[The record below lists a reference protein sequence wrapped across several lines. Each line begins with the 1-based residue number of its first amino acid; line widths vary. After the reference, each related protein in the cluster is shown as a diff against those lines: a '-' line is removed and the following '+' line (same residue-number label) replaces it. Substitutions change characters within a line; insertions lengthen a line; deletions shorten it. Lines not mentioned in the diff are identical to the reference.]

1 MTGID
6 PAAFL
11 KELPIGNYDA
21 PPEGGFVGGV
31 KDIAL
36 RAPTSGLAMASQ
48 DLARPVD
55 FIAESFGGDFTDDR
69 NFEGDLLDDNWDR
82 SSGNATVGAVA
93 DFTSEA
99 TRFLAED
106 LLFRGALRA
115 GTTSAIS
122 KVGSVGATEAAALA
136 KNSSVLKNIST
147 LAGMTKGASKGIE
160 AIKLGETALT
170 YGAIGAV
177 QAPANMGAGES
188 LAGYA
193 ARDVGMN
200 LVFDTMFGLAGKGIS
215 KVSSKY
221 VMPYLR
227 STKIGNAVD
236 TAAVVS
242 QMGDSADRMVDLMS
256 LNDAQLRSLSDEG
269 RLSKDLAERLIQT
282 KYEPNAPEYSL
293 DGPARSRV
301 YNEMISAGVKED
313 VANAALAVNDA
324 FAQMATRVGDDVT
337 IDGKVISKIKSVD
350 DWYDRQTWRAK
361 ADVPATVGAATTSP
375 AVTTPKPSGNTM
387 RYPTKMLDSL
397 ASDRFSWKSI
407 VEEASKASDHFQK
420 KEDDLIDSL
429 VASGMTVEKA
439 MEDPTVKKIRTKRV
453 GYDFVTTK
461 AVNDGV
467 SDVILS
473 LKSMPKVPKHLGE
486 MASPTVHKDD
496 IQYIVSDIY
505 GLDKNFIAIASKSEA
520 FVKEEDTLKKLATY
534 LLRSDL
540 TRKGLDPESVVN
552 KSISGLNEEGI
563 DDLLKFYAEKAQNIH
578 NQIKKELTPNS
589 GTLNQG
595 IQGQV
600 KFSDSG
606 KSLIT
611 LFSTS
616 NASTV
621 FHESSHIFRRYLPN
635 LSPELS
641 AQANKFVKAAGDI
654 WSREQEELWATSFEK
669 YLLTGEPPTKKMES
683 VFASTKAWM
692 LDVYRNVVGGVNDIN
707 LDPSLKNVF
716 DQMLGGLNAPG
727 PVDTLNQTFKQALK
741 DAAKNGASPVQA
753 LQQAVHGTFNLNHI
767 KTTAD
772 VRKVFEGMADEVLT
786 QVNKL
791 KGDKQTHAEWLKYAE
806 KVGVKDLLQTLD
818 ATGKGMNN
826 IAAQVVGGKMLAA
839 RIGVSVAEL
848 GQRLLSLETAGKVGA
863 EFTST
868 KAQFADARQ
877 GMARVLMMV
886 NALQRE
892 SARAVNAGNV
902 DIKITQAL
910 KEVDLKAAT
919 DFFSDIDTKVDEFE
933 KAFDEYANPPKPEP
947 TPKAQESGGKS
958 SVSNDPASGPTMPQ
972 DQSVPEGTP
981 SATKGPQMA
990 PEGSNAK
997 QAVSGDSP
1005 AGATVANPAIT
1016 PGLTPN
1022 ERVFISNILDAMNAE
1037 QFDAVTQVFDLRD
1050 AKAIDAAMELWVANL
1065 LSGVKTQSVN
1075 ALGNVI
1081 NTLSQPLM
1089 RAIGEGVSLRGREAV
1104 RALGMYH
1111 QLGMAMRDMVHLS
1124 RLKGPDGAGFA
1135 SVWKALKYET
1145 SMFDRN
1151 VEGLAKP
1158 SFTAKAFGV
1167 KNKAG
1172 AGVLNAIG
1180 TAARAPGLRV
1190 LGAVDEVFQNL
1201 NYIAHIRSDAIK
1213 QAQNLVEQG
1222 LMQADQIEGHVSA
1235 HVKNAFRKGGANV
1248 GAPIYAAAYKYA
1260 KDVGFKTPLGRFGES
1275 IAKLKR
1281 DHPLLGFIIP
1291 FVRVP
1296 LNITKTAV
1304 RMTPGVGILEY
1315 LGEAAGEKL
1324 TRSQLARRRG
1334 EVVAGM
1340 GVWGFAAYAYSQ
1352 GMITGGGPQNPD
1364 ERKLWMAAGNQ
1375 PYSVVVTGDDG
1386 KKRYISYA
1394 RADPF
1399 SSSLGI
1405 VADAFEAMPYMA
1417 EGDADKA
1424 AVLIVQSFVKN
1435 SISKTYLKG
1444 VNDFTR
1450 AMSDV
1455 RYIPSWA
1462 RNTLASGLVP
1472 ASVAQ
1477 FTLSDDDGLR
1487 EVNSMTEAIK
1497 RRIPGLSKDLPPR
1510 RNVLGEITTP
1520 PGGWLPF
1527 VGAESPLNH
1536 TLGARMLSP
1545 AALSEQ
1551 SSDPVITELAT
1562 LRHGITMP
1570 AKKIENVD
1578 LTGVK
1583 TESGQQAYDRWLE
1596 LTGTITPGGRTLHQS
1611 LELLINSKSYQQ
1623 LPPASVSDPL
1633 DNPRM
1638 KAVGRVM
1645 SRYREAA
1652 KQQLYKEVPELRD
1665 QIQENL
1671 RVRASR
1677 MRSGIDAAI
1686 TWAGQ

>member
-6 PAAFL
+6 PAKFL
-11 KELPIGNYDA
+11 EALPIGNYDA
-21 PPEGGFVGGV
+21 PPEGGFIGGV

-36 RAPTSGLAMASQ
+36 RAPVSGLAMASQ

-69 NFEGDLLDDNWDR
+69 DLQGDLLDDNWNR
-82 SSGNATVGAVA
+82 SSDNATVGAVA
-93 DFTSEA
+93 DFTAEA

-136 KNSSVLKNIST
+136 KNSSVLKNLAT
-147 LAGMTKGASKGIE
+147 LAGGAKTLKVAKDVTLNTSRGIE
-160 AIKLGETALT
+160 AIKLGETALS
-170 YGAIGAV
+170 YAGIGAV

-188 LAGYA
+188 IAGYA

-200 LVFDTMFGLAGKGIS
+200 LVFDTAFGLAGKGIS

-227 STKIGNAVD
+227 STKIGNAID

-242 QMGDSADRMVDLMS
+242 QMGDSASRMVDLMS

-337 IDGKVISKIKSVD
+337 IDGKVVSKIKSVD
-350 DWYDRQTWRAK
+350 DWYDRQNWR
-361 ADVPATVGAATTSP
+361 
-375 AVTTPKPSGNTM
+375 
-387 RYPTKMLDSL
+387 
-397 ASDRFSWKSI
+397 
-407 VEEASKASDHFQK
+407 SKA
-420 KEDDLIDSL
+420 
-429 VASGMTVEKA
+429 VE
-439 MEDPTVKKIRTKRV
+439 
-453 GYDFVTTK
+453 
-461 AVNDGV
+461 
-467 SDVILS
+467 
-473 LKSMPKVPKHLGE
+473 
-486 MASPTVHKDD
+486 
-496 IQYIVSDIY
+496 
-505 GLDKNFIAIASKSEA
+505 SE
-520 FVKEEDTLKKLATY
+520 V
-534 LLRSDL
+534 
-540 TRKGLDPESVVN
+540 
-552 KSISGLNEEGI
+552 
-563 DDLLKFYAEKAQNIH
+563 
-578 NQIKKELTPNS
+578 
-589 GTLNQG
+589 
-595 IQGQV
+595 QGQV

-641 AQANKFVKAAGDI
+641 AQANKFVKSAGDV
-654 WSREQEELWATSFEK
+654 WNREQEELWATSFEK

-716 DQMLGGLNAPG
+716 DQMLGGLNVPG
-727 PVDTLNQTFKQALK
+727 PIDTLNQTFKQALK

-767 KTTAD
+767 KTTSD

-786 QVNKL
+786 HVNKL

-818 ATGKGMNN
+818 STGKGMNN

-848 GQRLLSLETAGKVGA
+848 GQRLLSLETAGKLGA
-863 EFTST
+863 EFTAT
-868 KAQFADARQ
+868 KVQFADARQ
-877 GMARVLMMV
+877 GMARILTMV

-902 DIKITQAL
+902 DIKITQSL

-919 DFFSDIDTKVDEFE
+919 DFFSDIEAKVDDFE

-947 TPKAQESGGKS
+947 TPKGQESGGKS
-958 SVSNDPASGPTMPQ
+958 PNANDPTNGPTMPQ
-972 DQSVPEGTP
+972 DRSVPEGTLDTP
-981 SATKGPQMA
+981 KGPQKPLGA
-990 PEGSNAK
+990 SNAK
-997 QAVSGDSP
+997 PETSPKSP
-1005 AGATVANPAIT
+1005 AGATVAKPEIT

-1050 AKAIDAAMELWVANL
+1050 AKAIDAVMELWVANL
-1065 LSGVKTQSVN
+1065 LSGMKTQSVN
-1075 ALGNVI
+1075 VLGNVI
-1081 NTLSQPLM
+1081 NTVSQPLM
-1089 RAIGEGVSLRGREAV
+1089 KAIGEAVSLRGREAV
-1104 RALGMYH
+1104 RSLGMYH

-1124 RLKGPDGAGFA
+1124 RLKGPDGAGFQ

-1145 SMFDRN
+1145 SIFDRN
-1151 VEGLAKP
+1151 VEGLSKP
-1158 SFTAKAFGV
+1158 SFTAKTFGV

-1172 AGVLNAIG
+1172 ATAINAVG

-1222 LMQADQIEGHVSA
+1222 LMRADQIEGHVAA

-1248 GAPIYAAAYKYA
+1248 AAPIYASAYKYA

-1304 RMTPGVGILEY
+1304 RMTPGVGFLEY
-1315 LGEAAGEKL
+1315 AAEAAGERL
-1324 TRSQLARRRG
+1324 TRDQLSRRRG
-1334 EVVAGM
+1334 EVIAGI
-1340 GVWGFAAYAYSQ
+1340 GVWGAAAYAYSQ
-1352 GMITGGGPQNPD
+1352 GLITGGGPQNPD
-1364 ERKLWMAAGNQ
+1364 EKKLWMAAGNQ
-1375 PYSVVVTGDDG
+1375 PYSFVVHGDDG

-1394 RADPF
+1394 RAEPF

-1405 VADAFEAMPYMA
+1405 VADAFEAMPYMDA
-1417 EGDADKA
+1417 GEADKA

-1444 VNDFTR
+1444 VNEFTR

-1455 RYIPSWA
+1455 NYIPSWA
-1462 RNTLASGLVP
+1462 RNTLASGVVP

-1477 FTLSDDDGLR
+1477 FALSDDDGLR
-1487 EVNSMTEAIK
+1487 EVYSMTEAIQ
-1497 RRIPGLSKDLPPR
+1497 RRVPGLSKELPPR
-1510 RNVLGEITTP
+1510 RNVLGEVTTP

-1527 VGAESPLNH
+1527 VGAESQLNH

-1551 SSDPVITELAT
+1551 SSDPVINELAS

-1570 AKKIENVD
+1570 PKKIENID
-1578 LTGVK
+1578 LTGIK
-1583 TESGQQAYDRWLE
+1583 TEKGQQAYDRWLE
-1596 LTGTITPGGRTLHQS
+1596 LTGTIAPGGRTLHQA
-1611 LELLINSKSYQQ
+1611 LETLISSKSYQQ
-1623 LPPASVSDPL
+1623 LPPASISDPF

-1671 RVRASR
+1671 RARASR